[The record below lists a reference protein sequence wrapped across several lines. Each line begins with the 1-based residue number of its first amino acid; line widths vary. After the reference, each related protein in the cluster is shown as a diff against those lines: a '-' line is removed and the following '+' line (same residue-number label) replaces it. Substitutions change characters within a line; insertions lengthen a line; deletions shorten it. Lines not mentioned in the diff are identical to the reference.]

1 MNNFHTN
8 ILNIFV
14 IFVIRKIL
22 GGEYYLKTYN
32 SDKSI
37 RPTSKSDN
45 LKNIINSNINEKSFT
60 KNSKDDFIENNQTEV
75 QSVIQ
80 SDYLISQDALNDYI
94 DIQEKTTTDNLDTD
108 NIDIESDSK
117 IENANYDDNPNEN
130 PNKTA
135 KNKAKK
141 QKISFKKIFLNSEFY
156 TFFKVWLNLNRWGV
170 FLYLIF
176 AASTVVFFVY
186 NVRKV
191 NMLLAEI
198 RQLNKAKIELQGK
211 NKILEVKLVEL
222 QSPERINKIAIE
234 QLGFIKATEAPF
246 YIKRS
251 N

>member
-1 MNNFHTN
+1 M
-8 ILNIFV
+8 
-14 IFVIRKIL
+14 
-22 GGEYYLKTYN
+22 KTYN

-45 LKNIINSNINEKSFT
+45 LKNIINSNINEKNFNQ
-60 KNSKDDFIENNQTEV
+60 NSANNSSSNSQFV
-75 QSVIQ
+75 DQLDHQSE
-80 SDYLISQDALNDYI
+80 YLISQDDLNDYQGASQEQNTESKEI
-94 DIQEKTTTDNLDTD
+94 DVSIELENDYSLNTDNL
-108 NIDIESDSK
+108 
-117 IENANYDDNPNEN
+117 IENPSISSNI
-130 PNKTA
+130 KS
-135 KNKAKK
+135 KK
-141 QKISFKKIFLNSEFY
+141 QKISIKKIFLNSEFY
-156 TFFKVWLNLNRWGV
+156 TFCKVWLNLNRWGV

-198 RQLNKAKIELQGK
+198 RLLNKTKIELQGK

-234 QLGFIKATEAPF
+234 QLGFIKAIEAP
-246 YIKRS
+246 YYVKRS

>member
-1 MNNFHTN
+1 M
-8 ILNIFV
+8 
-14 IFVIRKIL
+14 
-22 GGEYYLKTYN
+22 KTYN

-60 KNSKDDFIENNQTEV
+60 NNSDTEFIDNSLTEV
-75 QSVIQ
+75 KSNLQ

-94 DIQEKTTTDNLDTD
+94 DNQEKTTTDNIDID
-108 NIDIESDSK
+108 NIDIETDRE
-117 IENANYDDNPNEN
+117 IENGYYDDNPNDN
-130 PNKTA
+130 RNVTA